1 MKTFLLFLLAAVV
14 VCSASAEVKME
25 KVTYKQGDTVLEGF
39 LVYDSAVKG
48 TRPGVVLVHDWMGVG
63 EYVQMRARQVAE
75 MGYVAF
81 VADIYGKGVRP
92 ANTQEASTQAGIYRG
107 DRPLLRARARAA
119 FDQLAANPL
128 VDAKHIAAIG
138 YCFGG
143 GTVLELA
150 RSGAP
155 LAGVISFHGNLDT
168 PHPEDAKQIKGKVL
182 VLHGADDP
190 YVPAAAVEAFQKE
203 MKDAHVDYEFTAYG
217 GAVHAF
223 TQKAAGDDPSKG
235 AAYNASADARSF
247 ARMKSFFKELFGKQ

>member
-1 MKTFLLFLLAAVV
+1 MKTFVLAVLTVLVAL
-14 VCSASAEVKME
+14 SASAGVKTE
-25 KVTYKQGDTVLEGF
+25 LVTYKQGDAVLEGYV
-39 LVYDSAVKG
+39 VYDPALKG
-48 TRPGVVLVHDWMGVG
+48 PRPGVVLVHDWMGVG

-92 ANTQEASTQAGIYRG
+92 TNTQEASAQAGKYRA
-107 DRPLLRARARAA
+107 DRALLRARARAA
-119 FDQLAANPL
+119 LDQLLANRR
-128 VDAKHIAAIG
+128 VDPKRVAAIG

-168 PHPEDAKQIKGKVL
+168 PHPEDARQIKGKVL

-190 YVPAAAVEAFQKE
+190 FVPAAVVEAFQKE
-203 MKDAHVDYEFTAYG
+203 MKDAHVDWEFTAYG

-223 TQKAAGDDPSKG
+223 TQKGAGDDPSKG
-235 AAYNASADARSF
+235 AAYNASADVRSF
-247 ARMKSFFKELFGKQ
+247 DRMKSFFAEIFKK

>member
-1 MKTFLLFLLAAVV
+1 MKTLFITLLTLVV
-14 VCSASAEVKME
+14 VLSAAAEVKME
-25 KVTYKQGDTVLEGF
+25 KVTYKQGDTVLEGYV
-39 LVYDSAVKG
+39 VYDSAVKG
-48 TRPGVVLVHDWMGVG
+48 ARPGVVLVHDWMGVG
-63 EYVQMRARQVAE
+63 EYVRMRARQVAE

-92 ANTQEASTQAGIYRG
+92 TNTQEASAQAGIYRG

-119 FDQLAANPL
+119 FDQLASNPN
-128 VDAKHIAAIG
+128 VDPKRIAAIG

-168 PHPEDAKQIKGKVL
+168 PHPEDAKKIKGKVL

-190 YVPAAAVEAFQKE
+190 YVPPAAVEAFQKE
-203 MKDAHVDYEFTAYG
+203 MKDSQVDYEFIAYG

-223 TQKAAGDDPSKG
+223 TQKGAGDDPSKG

-247 ARMKSFFKELFGKQ
+247 DRMKSFFAEIFRP

>member
-1 MKTFLLFLLAAVV
+1 MKTFLLSLLAIVLV
-14 VCSASAEVKME
+14 LSASAEVKME
-25 KVTYKQGDTVLEGF
+25 KVTYKQGDITLEGF
-39 LVYDSAVKG
+39 VVYDTAVKG
-48 TRPGVVLVHDWMGVG
+48 PGPGVVLVHDWMGVG
-63 EYVQMRARQVAE
+63 EYVQMRARQVAG

-92 ANTQEASTQAGIYRG
+92 TNTQEASAQAGIYRG

-119 FDQLAANPL
+119 LDQLATNPR
-128 VDAKHIAAIG
+128 VDAKRIAAIG

-143 GTVLELA
+143 GTALELA

-155 LAGVISFHGNLDT
+155 LVGVISFHGNLDT
-168 PHPEDAKQIKGKVL
+168 PHPEDAKQIKAKVL

-190 YVPAAAVEAFQKE
+190 FVPPAVVEAFQKE

-217 GAVHAF
+217 GAVHSF
-223 TQKAAGDDPSKG
+223 THKGAGDDPSKG

-247 ARMKSFFKELFGKQ
+247 ERMKSFFTEIFR